1 MDRVCEIHFHTIKN
15 KKVECK
21 KAQPKEAVQAANAAA
36 LLGKRVIL
44 NNLGIPTATVAG
56 TGNPAAA
63 ALGAMSTIANIPG
76 LAAHAAASGMPAS
89 QTMAALAVAQQNA
102 AAVAASQQAAVAGSG
117 GIITTSAPSVVNP
130 AAGIFGGYGKIMQ
143 ATAGGTIPSLSSF
156 RYAPY
161 PMPSAIAASQA
172 AAVQQ
177 AQAAQQAAQAQQ
189 VAQVQA
195 AALAQAQQQ
204 HHVAAHQHQLQGV
217 SATNTH
223 TTSIATSMAGTGSGN
238 STGPAPQH
246 PNQHIHSITANGQ
259 LNTANPNGLVA
270 TVSVANGGL
279 GTVNNSN
286 PPGVI
291 ATHSPANAAVGGPQ
305 GGTQGPGAVPAPG
318 TGATA
323 AANVVAAAVAA
334 AANNP
339 ASAGGAAHPYQGY
352 NLANVDMSSFQ
363 GVDWNSVYGMG
374 MYV

>member
-1 MDRVCEIHFHTIKN
+1 MVDRVCEIHFHTIKN

-56 TGNPAAA
+56 TGNPATA
-63 ALGAMSTIANIPG
+63 ALGAMSSIANIPG
-76 LAAHAAASGMPAS
+76 LASGVPS
-89 QTMAALAVAQQNA
+89 PTMAALAVAQQNA
-102 AAVAASQQAAVAGSG
+102 AAVAASQQAAAAGNG
-117 GIITTSAPSVVNP
+117 GIVTTTAPSVVNP
-130 AAGIFGGYGKIMQ
+130 AAGLFGSYGKIMQ

-172 AAVQQ
+172 AAVQAQ
-177 AQAAQQAAQAQQ
+177 QAAQQAAQAQAAAI
-189 VAQVQA
+189 AQAQA
-195 AALAQAQQQ
+195 AA
-204 HHVAAHQHQLQGV
+204 HPLQGV
-217 SATNTH
+217 YTTGANSH
-223 TTSIATSMAGTGSGN
+223 TTSIASTISGTGGSG
-238 STGPAPQH
+238 TTAVPAH
-246 PNQHIHSITANGQ
+246 PTQHIHTLAAANGHITA
-259 LNTANPNGLVA
+259 ANPTAGLVA

-279 GTVNNSN
+279 GAVNNAT
-286 PPGVI
+286 PGAVL
-291 ATHSPANAAVGGPQ
+291 ATPSPVNGGVGGPQ
-305 GGTQGPGAVPAPG
+305 GSNQAPGAAHQTG
-318 TGATA
+318 QGAT

-339 ASAGGAAHPYQGY
+339 SNNAGAAHPYQGY

>member
-1 MDRVCEIHFHTIKN
+1 MCEIHFHTIKN

-56 TGNPAAA
+56 TANPATAA

-76 LAAHAAASGMPAS
+76 LAAHAAAAQGMPAS
-89 QTMAALAVAQQNA
+89 QTMAALAIAQQNA

-117 GIITTSAPSVVNP
+117 GIPTTTSSSVVNP

-143 ATAGGTIPSLSSF
+143 ASAGGTIPSLSSF

-161 PMPSAIAASQA
+161 PIPSAIAASQA
-172 AAVQQ
+172 AAVQH
-177 AQAAQQAAQAQQ
+177 AQAAHQVAQAQQ
-189 VAQVQA
+189 AAQVQA

-204 HHVAAHQHQLQGV
+204 QHQVAAQQLQGV
-217 SATNTH
+217 SAANTH
-223 TTSIATSMAGTGSGN
+223 TTSIATSMAGAGSGSN
-238 STGPAPQH
+238 NGQAHQH
-246 PNQHIHSITANGQ
+246 PTQQIHSIAANGQ
-259 LNTANPNGLVA
+259 LANPNPAAGL
-270 TVSVANGGL
+270 VSVANAGL
-279 GTVNNSN
+279 GSVNNTV
-286 PPGVI
+286 PTGAV
-291 ATHSPANAAVGGPQ
+291 ATHTPAAAGPH
-305 GGTQGPGAVPAPG
+305 GGTQAPGSAPPPGAGSA
-318 TGATA
+318 A
-323 AANVVAAAVAA
+323 AANAVAAAVAA

-339 ASAGGAAHPYQGY
+339 GSAPGAGHPYQGY

-363 GVDWNSVYGMG
+363 GVDWSSVYGMG

>member
-1 MDRVCEIHFHTIKN
+1 MIIIFQNEDVVDRVCEIHFHTIKN

-56 TGNPAAA
+56 SANPATA
-63 ALGAMSTIANIPG
+63 ALGAMSSIANIPG
-76 LAAHAAASGMPAS
+76 LTSGVPS
-89 QTMAALAVAQQNA
+89 PTMAALAVAQQNA
-102 AAVAASQQAAVAGSG
+102 AAVAASQQAAAGNG
-117 GIITTSAPSVVNP
+117 GIVTTTAPSVVNP
-130 AAGIFGGYGKIMQ
+130 AAGLFGSYGKIMQ

-172 AAVQQ
+172 AAVQAQ
-177 AQAAQQAAQAQQ
+177 QAAQQAAQAQAAAI
-189 VAQVQA
+189 AQAQA
-195 AALAQAQQQ
+195 AA
-204 HHVAAHQHQLQGV
+204 HPLQGV
-217 SATNTH
+217 YTTGGNTN
-223 TTSIATSMAGTGSGN
+223 TTSIATSISGTGGNGN
-238 STGPAPQH
+238 SAIPGHQH
-246 PNQHIHSITANGQ
+246 PTQHIHSIAAANGQ
-259 LNTANPNGLVA
+259 LTAANPNAGLMA

-279 GTVNNSN
+279 GTVNNATQ
-286 PPGVI
+286 GTVI
-291 ATHSPANAAVGGPQ
+291 GTHSPGVGGPQ
-305 GGTQGPGAVPAPG
+305 GTSQTPGAGHP
-318 TGATA
+318 TGQ

-339 ASAGGAAHPYQGY
+339 SNNAGAAHTYQGY

>member
-56 TGNPAAA
+56 TGNPATAA
-63 ALGAMSTIANIPG
+63 ALGAMSTITNIPG
-76 LAAHAAASGMPAS
+76 LAAHAAAASGMPAS

-102 AAVAASQQAAVAGSG
+102 AAVAASQQAAAAGNG
-117 GIITTSAPSVVNP
+117 GIVTTTAPSVVNP
-130 AAGIFGGYGKIMQ
+130 AAGLFGSYGKIMQ

-172 AAVQQ
+172 AAVHQ
-177 AQAAQQAAQAQQ
+177 AQAAQQAQQA
-189 VAQVQA
+189 AHVQA

-204 HHVAAHQHQLQGV
+204 HHVAAHQLQAV
-217 SATNTH
+217 YTTAANTH
-223 TTSIATSMAGTGSGN
+223 TSSIATSLAGNGN
-238 STGPAPQH
+238 ANSSLPGHQH
-246 PNQHIHSITANGQ
+246 ATQHIHSITANGQ
-259 LNTANPNGLVA
+259 LTAANPNAGLVA

-279 GTVNNSN
+279 GAVNNTT
-286 PPGVI
+286 PTGVM
-291 ATHSPANAAVGGPQ
+291 ATPSPVGAGVGGPQ
-305 GGTQGPGAVPAPG
+305 GTNQGPGAAHPSG
-318 TGATA
+318 STA
-323 AANVVAAAVAA
+323 AANAVAAAVAA

-339 ASAGGAAHPYQGY
+339 SNTAGGAANPYQGY

>member
-1 MDRVCEIHFHTIKN
+1 
-15 KKVECK
+15 
-21 KAQPKEAVQAANAAA
+21 VQAANAAA

-56 TGNPAAA
+56 TGNPATAA

-76 LAAHAAASGMPAS
+76 LAAHAAAASGVPS

-102 AAVAASQQAAVAGSG
+102 AAVAASQQAAGNG
-117 GIITTSAPSVVNP
+117 GIVTTSAPSVVNP
-130 AAGIFGGYGKIMQ
+130 AAGLFGSYGKIMQ

-161 PMPSAIAASQA
+161 PMPSAITASQA

-177 AQAAQQAAQAQQ
+177 AQAAQQHQQ
-189 VAQVQA
+189 
-195 AALAQAQQQ
+195 
-204 HHVAAHQHQLQGV
+204 VAAHQLQAV
-217 SATNTH
+217 YTTSSNTH
-223 TTSIATSMAGTGSGN
+223 TTSIATTIAGTGNGSNGVP
-238 STGPAPQH
+238 GHQH
-246 PNQHIHSITANGQ
+246 PAQHLHSIAANGQ
-259 LNTANPNGLVA
+259 LTATNPTAGLVA

-279 GTVNNSN
+279 GTVNNTT
-286 PPGVI
+286 PAGVMG
-291 ATHSPANAAVGGPQ
+291 TPSPVNAGVGGPQ
-305 GGTQGPGAVPAPG
+305 GTSQGPGGSHPPG
-318 TGATA
+318 A
-323 AANVVAAAVAA
+323 AANAVAAAVAA

-339 ASAGGAAHPYQGY
+339 SNAPGAAHPYQGY